1 MGAVASEDRKDR
13 NDRNNRDGSRDAAS
27 TAGAGAAGAVSTVG
41 QQMLTESRGVAV
53 AIASDD
59 DDVDVDVD
67 VSVGVGA
74 DIGAASAWRRNRCDV
89 FVLVSAPL
97 TPLLWRVIAARLIS
111 DTALASVVRQSILQ
125 GGRESR
131 SKGNKKVVEVAK
143 VVLFAPSPSA
153 LMAILAN
160 QFGDAYLEYRKT
172 LMAEG
177 RVLPDLVEVDGT
189 APFPFPS
196 ASAVPIRPFYGLFND
211 AQKVNQLLFR
221 ELASMFG
228 LIPDLYL
235 QAFTSVTS
243 RLDDYTGRCAP
254 ECPGNNEFV
263 LFMEGAAKVVLQ
275 AHSLLDGLRF
285 ARDYFWT
292 EGFSYLVKMA
302 IRTDPNAL
310 WDIRYHYDKHW
321 VFNSQDAA
329 SMTEL
334 RLSHAIRADDKEE
347 FVAAAKM
354 LVPGSGITADMLRE
368 PPEDVKAA
376 LLEQWKTHVENRI
389 TAGHAVMD
397 YYSFTPGMAD
407 AMYTFLFRQA
417 QIEPQWAQ
425 RMLQIPTLQRID
437 GARLTLRRGI
447 EAADVAA
454 SESDGDGLNIR
465 HLKG

>member
-1 MGAVASEDRKDR
+1 M
-13 NDRNNRDGSRDAAS
+13 
-27 TAGAGAAGAVSTVG
+27 
-41 QQMLTESRGVAV
+41 
-53 AIASDD
+53 
-59 DDVDVDVD
+59 
-67 VSVGVGA
+67 
-74 DIGAASAWRRNRCDV
+74 
-89 FVLVSAPL
+89 
-97 TPLLWRVIAARLIS
+97 
-111 DTALASVVRQSILQ
+111 
-125 GGRESR
+125 
-131 SKGNKKVVEVAK
+131 
-143 VVLFAPSPSA
+143 
-153 LMAILAN
+153 
-160 QFGDAYLEYRKT
+160 EYRKT

-177 RVLPDLVEVDGT
+177 RVLPDLVDVDVDVDVDGT

-196 ASAVPIRPFYGLFND
+196 ASAVPIRPYYGRFND
-211 AQKVNQLLFR
+211 DQKVNQPLFR

-243 RLDDYTGRCAP
+243 HLDDYTGRCTP

-263 LFMEGAAKVVLQ
+263 LFMEGAAKVILQ

-321 VFNSQDAA
+321 VFSSQAA
-329 SMTEL
+329 ANMTEL
-334 RLSHAIRADDKEE
+334 RLSHAIRSDDKEE

-368 PPEDVKAA
+368 PTEDVKAA

-389 TAGHAVMD
+389 TAGHVVMH
-397 YYSFTPGMAD
+397 YYSSTPGMAD
-407 AMYTFLFRQA
+407 AMHTFLFRQA
-417 QIEPQWAQ
+417 QIEPQWAR

-437 GARLTLRRGI
+437 TAEVSLRRGI

-454 SESDGDGLNIR
+454 SESDGDGDGDGDGLNIR
-465 HLKG
+465 HLKGEAGEHSPARSTPHTPHKDTVLV